1 MGHVST
7 MTELGKSENPW
18 NRDDWKRTLA
28 RDTYWS
34 FGIELANS
42 EEALYHDYIF
52 EQTFPIR
59 ITSIY
64 FFRRKY
70 RNGLNSIPVKFV
82 IKKKKKERNL
92 SNYRNRN
99 LLVRERGWYPD
110 VHPVAERK
118 RTTVQS
124 LAELAVEVII
134 TRYLDIS
141 VIKAAIFPVIR
152 TWFLKIISTPCSA
165 NLQITS

>member
-64 FFRRKY
+64 FFRKKY

-82 IKKKKKERNL
+82 IKKKKRNVIFRTIEIEICSYVNEDDIPMFIPSLNERERQCKVWRNL
-92 SNYRNRN
+92 QWK
-99 LLVRERGWYPD
+99 L
-110 VHPVAERK
+110 
-118 RTTVQS
+118 
-124 LAELAVEVII
+124 
-134 TRYLDIS
+134 
-141 VIKAAIFPVIR
+141 
-152 TWFLKIISTPCSA
+152 
-165 NLQITS
+165 

>member
-1 MGHVST
+1 

-64 FFRRKY
+64 FFRKKY

-99 LLVRERGWYPD
+99 LLVRERG
-110 VHPVAERK
+110 
-118 RTTVQS
+118 
-124 LAELAVEVII
+124 
-134 TRYLDIS
+134 
-141 VIKAAIFPVIR
+141 
-152 TWFLKIISTPCSA
+152 
-165 NLQITS
+165 